1 MKLNQSL
8 RYILTVLAALVGVTV
23 QAQTDVQFSQY
34 YEMPAFYNP
43 AAIGRTDYVNVRG
56 GARLQWL
63 GVTNAPRSFVLG
75 ADMPVRAL
83 GRRLA
88 VGAVMGQE
96 GIGLFKTMTLDVRG
110 GYQLKKLGGTWTAA
124 LSVGM
129 YDQKFLGTEV
139 KLPDGDDFHQG
150 TDQGVPTTDLHGTAL
165 DLGVGV
171 WYEHRLFWAGL
182 SARHITSPTI
192 TLNSDAGDASA
203 QNSFQFQAGRV
214 LYFMAGG
221 NIAVKNTLFEVIPS
235 VLVKSDFTFTT
246 AEVNA
251 RVRYNR
257 FLSLGAGYR
266 VNDAVTA
273 SLAAEIKDF
282 YVGYAYDYPVTAI
295 ARASSGSHELVAGYR
310 FKLNMGDKNR
320 NRHKSIRI
328 M

>member
-8 RYILTVLAALVGVTV
+8 RYILTVLAALVGVSV
-23 QAQTDVQFSQY
+23 QAQTDAQFTQY

>member
-8 RYILTVLAALVGVTV
+8 RYILTVLAALVGVSV
-23 QAQTDVQFSQY
+23 QAQTDAQFTQY

-83 GRRLA
+83 GKRLA

-150 TDQGVPTTDLHGTAL
+150 TDEGVPTTDLHGTAL

-221 NIAVKNTLFEVIPS
+221 NIAVKNTLFEVMPS